1 MRKDQELGTKPVGS
15 LLLSLAI
22 PAILGQLVSLLYNM
36 VDRMFIG
43 NMPKDGAIALTGI
56 GLSTPIIIL
65 ISAFSV
71 LIGMG
76 GAPRAAISMGAGR
89 KEEAEKIM
97 GNGFTVLLFL
107 SVVLTGFFL
116 YFNETLLL
124 YFGASE
130 KTLPYA
136 LDYMQIYTIGSLF
149 VLLAL
154 GMNPFISTQ
163 GFAKTSMLTVSIGA
177 ILNILLDPIF
187 IYVLDMGVKG
197 AALATIISQAVSA
210 VWVLRFLTSEKS
222 ILRLRKEHMLPSK
235 RIILPMILLGISP
248 FIMNATESLL
258 MIVFNTSLQRYGGDL
273 AVGAMTIM
281 ASAMQ
286 FAFLPLAG
294 FSQGAQPIISFNYGA
309 RNPER
314 TREAFR
320 YLLMGSV
327 LYTAGF
333 WAVLFFFPHL
343 FARLFTQNAPLVEL
357 TAKGLR
363 IYLLGMI
370 PMGVQ
375 VACQQTFIALGR
387 AKVSLFLA
395 LLRKII
401 LLIPLIYLLPL
412 FLSDQ
417 VFAVWL
423 AEPIADVLAASTTAI
438 LFKKQFR
445 MILSQYNSQDA

>member
-1 MRKDQELGTKPVGS
+1 
-15 LLLSLAI
+15 
-22 PAILGQLVSLLYNM
+22 
-36 VDRMFIG
+36 
-43 NMPKDGAIALTGI
+43 
-56 GLSTPIIIL
+56 
-65 ISAFSV
+65 
-71 LIGMG
+71 
-76 GAPRAAISMGAGR
+76 
-89 KEEAEKIM
+89 
-97 GNGFTVLLFL
+97 
-107 SVVLTGFFL
+107 
-116 YFNETLLL
+116 
-124 YFGASE
+124 
-130 KTLPYA
+130 
-136 LDYMQIYTIGSLF
+136 
-149 VLLAL
+149 
-154 GMNPFISTQ
+154 
-163 GFAKTSMLTVSIGA
+163 MLTVSIGA
-177 ILNILLDPIF
+177 VLNIILDPIF
-187 IYVLDMGVKG
+187 IYLLDMGVKG

-222 ILRLRKEHMLPSK
+222 ILRLRKEYLFPSRK
-235 RIILPMILLGISP
+235 IVLPMILLGISP

-320 YLLMGSV
+320 YLLIGSV
-327 LYTAGF
+327 LYTAVF
-333 WAVLFFFPHL
+333 WAIIFFFPQL
-343 FARLFTQNAPLVEL
+343 FARLFTQNASLVEL

-387 AKVSLFLA
+387 AKVSIFLA

-401 LLIPLIYLLPL
+401 LLIPLIYLLPEL
-412 FLSDQ
+412 LSDQ

-438 LFKKQFR
+438 LFKKQFGR
-445 MILSQYNSQDA
+445 ILREEG